1 MNLDSLLPR
10 WWSPLPLFSGFTVS
24 GADAPQFLQG
34 QLTNDV
40 IALTTTRSQR
50 SGYCTPKGRL
60 MATFLQWRIAED
72 TIGQILPSALLERTT
87 KRLKMFVL
95 RSKATFSGPE
105 STLAVSGLWFDS
117 PAPSGLGATSG
128 DVTLVTG
135 LDEGQAWLIREP
147 DDALGA
153 RAWLIADRVAMGKI
167 ESRLQACAD
176 RRVSQEAWLLAEIQS
191 GKPWVWSQTVE
202 AFVPQ
207 MINFELVDGVSFKKG
222 CYPGQEVVARS
233 QYLGKLKR
241 RTFHGSTQ
249 LSDHDLNL
257 LFGSRSVEGGHPL
270 ALLIGAEVW
279 SPSDTTQP
287 VGQVV
292 DAARVATPTSASD
305 NQKVHLLIEATLE
318 AWSAG
323 GLMLGSLAP
332 SSPLLS
338 QESLPYSLT
347 TPE

>member
-1 MNLDSLLPR
+1 MKLDSLTPR
-10 WWSPLPLFSGFTVS
+10 CWSPLPLYCGFTVS
-24 GADAPQFLQG
+24 GADAAQFLQG

-60 MATFLQWRIAED
+60 MATFLQWRITED
-72 TIGQILPSALLERTT
+72 TIGHILPSSLLERTT

-95 RSKATFSGPE
+95 RSKAAFSGPE
-105 STLAVSGLWFDS
+105 SALAVFGLWLDDLS
-117 PAPSGLGATSG
+117 SSEIGAAIG
-128 DVTLVTG
+128 DVTPVTG
-135 LDEGQAWLIREP
+135 LEEGQAWLIREP
-147 DDALGA
+147 NSALGA
-153 RAWLIADRVAMGKI
+153 RVWLIADPAAMGKI
-167 ESRLQACAD
+167 ESHLQTFAD
-176 RRVSQEAWLLAEIQS
+176 RAVPEEAWLCAEIQS
-191 GKPWVWSQTVE
+191 GKPWVWPQTVE

-241 RTFHGSTQ
+241 RTFHVSMQSPDHALISQFGGRST
-249 LSDHDLNL
+249 
-257 LFGSRSVEGGHPL
+257 EGGHPL

-292 DAARVATPTSASD
+292 DAARATTSASGAAE
-305 NQKVHLLIEATLE
+305 NKIHLLIEVTLE
-318 AWSAG
+318 AWSGG
-323 GLMLGSLAP
+323 GLRLGSLAA
-332 SSPLLS
+332 SSPSLS

-347 TPE
+347 SPE

>member
-10 WWSPLPLFSGFTVS
+10 AWSPLPLFGGFTVS
-24 GADAPQFLQG
+24 GADAAQFLQG

-40 IALTTTRSQR
+40 AALTATRSQR

-72 TIGQILPSALLERTT
+72 TIGHVIPLSLLERTT

-95 RSKATFSGPE
+95 RSKATFSGPA
-105 STLAVSGLWFDS
+105 SALTVFGLWID
-117 PAPSGLGATSG
+117 GATSSGIGALSG
-128 DVTLVTG
+128 DVTIVTG
-135 LDEGQAWLIREP
+135 LEQGQAWLIREP
-147 DDALGA
+147 DSALGA
-153 RAWLIADRVAMGKI
+153 RAWLIADHAATEKI
-167 ESRLQACAD
+167 ESHLKTFPD
-176 RRVSQEAWLLAEIQS
+176 RAAPQEAWLAAEIQS
-191 GKPWVWSQTVE
+191 GKPWVWPQTVE

-207 MINFELVDGVSFKKG
+207 MINFELIDGVSFKKG

-241 RTFHGSTQ
+241 RTFHSSIQITAHALTSQ
-249 LSDHDLNL
+249 
-257 LFGSRSVEGGHPL
+257 FGSRSTEGDHPL
-270 ALLIGAEVW
+270 AVLIGAEVW
-279 SPSDTTQP
+279 SPIDTTQP

-292 DAARVATPTSASD
+292 DAARVARSASGS
-305 NQKVHLLIEATLE
+305 NEQTVHLLVETTID

-323 GLMLGSLAP
+323 GLRLGSLDA
-332 SSPLLS
+332 SSPSLS

-347 TPE
+347 APE